1 MLNKK
6 EKEKLINALTD
17 SLSKCTIAV
26 ATDYRG
32 LNAKEMVKLRKQ
44 LRTNGIEYRV
54 AKNTLTKF
62 AADRSGRKQLEPLLT
77 GPLAIAF
84 GFDDVV
90 KPAKV
95 IYDFIR
101 SSGAAL
107 QIKGGLLGDR
117 LLSAQDIVSLANIPP
132 KQVLISQ
139 LVGQLVSPLYS
150 LHTVLSA
157 PLRGFAY
164 VLQARI
170 RQMEGGEGK
179 KTD

>member
-6 EKEKLINALTD
+6 AKEKLINELTD

-32 LNAKEMVKLRKQ
+32 LTAKEMVKLRQQ

-62 AADRSGRKQLEPLLT
+62 AADRSGKKQLEPLLT

-84 GFDDVV
+84 GFDDVI

-95 IYDFIR
+95 INDFVR

-117 LLSAQDIVSLANIPP
+117 LLSAQDVVNLANIPP

-139 LVGQLVSPLYS
+139 LVGQLISPLYL

-164 VLQARI
+164 VLQARA
-170 RQMEGGEGK
+170 RQMEGG
-179 KTD
+179 

>member
-6 EKEKLINALTD
+6 EKEKLINALSD

-32 LNAKEMVKLRKQ
+32 LTAKEMVRLRQQ

-62 AADRSGRKQLEPLLT
+62 AAEKSGRKQLEPLLT

-84 GFDDVV
+84 GFDDVI

-95 IYDFIR
+95 LSDFIR

-107 QIKGGLLGDR
+107 QIKGGLLGDK
-117 LLSAQDIVSLANIPP
+117 LLSAQDVVNLANIPP
-132 KQVLISQ
+132 KPVLISQ
-139 LVGQLVSPLYS
+139 LVGQLASPLYY

-170 RQMEGGEGK
+170 RQMEVG
-179 KTD
+179 